1 MIWGPRY
8 AAPRTMRKHYP
19 KVITACCF
27 LFLFVNI
34 GMPSTSFSVYQPY
47 LVALPGIGD
56 SGGSLILSV
65 RTLVTL
71 LAMFVVNRYYNRL
84 DCRLAVTLGCALT
97 AAGFYLYSFATSMP
111 VFLAGAVCAGL
122 GYGLGGMVG
131 ATLLTGRWYK
141 THLGTAVGIA
151 AVGSGV
157 AGMLLPPVALSVI
170 HGLSLS
176 AAFLMEAVFATAV
189 AAIVFALVRNQ
200 PSDLGMRAHGEEQME
215 FATKVVKEQAVGASV
230 DEGVTLSGKDRV
242 LLIVAMA
249 CVGAI
254 CVGALAYLSILM
266 TTNGYDEGFAAA
278 MLSLFGICLT
288 ASKLGAGIAFDRFGT
303 VRGTVLVFG
312 AAVIGMALCCLTP
325 LHLMTVAV
333 AAAVFFGLG
342 TSLGSTCISVWSLKL
357 SKPSTRART
366 VRDFQ
371 VGYAV
376 GGFIGDTFPGFLAE
390 ACGSY
395 VPTFAIIL
403 VTTALAGIIV
413 VTRCRKYLR

>member
-1 MIWGPRY
+1 
-8 AAPRTMRKHYP
+8 MRKHYP

-84 DCRLAVTLGCALT
+84 DCRLAVTLGCAFT

-157 AGMLLPPVALSVI
+157 AGMLLPPIALSVI

-176 AAFLMEAVFATAV
+176 AAFLMEAVLATAV

-200 PSDLGMRAHGEEQME
+200 PSDLGMRAHGEKQME
-215 FATKVVKEQAVGASV
+215 FATKVVKEQAAGTSA
-230 DEGVTLSGKDRV
+230 DEGVTLSAADRV

-249 CVGAI
+249 FVGAI

-333 AAAVFFGLG
+333 AASVFFGLG